1 MISKEQ
7 RFRLGLFLVFGFF
20 LVIASLIIFLSPQ
33 FEKKTEDYKISFL
46 GSVSGLSHGSPV
58 KYQGVEVGKVREIII
73 NPKNLNSILVTVSL
87 RKDFPAKTN
96 MVARL
101 QYSGITGIKYV
112 ELSGGTNEAKRI
124 KPNSTIPTAPGLGER
139 AEGIVS
145 DVELAVQRVNTLL
158 KPENQENI
166 GLFLKNIQA
175 SSQSVKSVLASKREQ
190 FSEILNRLD
199 TISQNLEKTSVN
211 LSELSSSLKNRAE
224 SRQIDQ
230 LLAQSEKLLKELT
243 LRFSEKEMGGVVTRL
258 NELILTTHDGI
269 NKLQGTLGAQS
280 TEINSSLTSLKESLE
295 DISQFA
301 RQLNEDPTALVRT
314 KKETRRRP

>member
-1 MISKEQ
+1 MYVLVCYFCFFCQAEDGIRDAQES
-7 RFRLGLFLVFGFF
+7 RGLGDV
-20 LVIASLIIFLSPQ
+20 
-33 FEKKTEDYKISFL
+33 YKR
-46 GSVSGLSHGSPV
+46 
-58 KYQGVEVGKVREIII
+58 Q
-73 NPKNLNSILVTVSL
+73 
-87 RKDFPAKTN
+87 
-96 MVARL
+96 L

-166 GLFLKNIQA
+166 GLFLRNIQA
-175 SSQSVKSVLASKREQ
+175 SSLSIKSVLASKREQ

-280 TEINSSLTSLKESLE
+280 TEINSSLTSLKASLE
-295 DISQFA
+295 DISQSVSYTH
-301 RQLNEDPTALVRT
+301 LTLPTTYAVEISVAAVT
-314 KKETRRRP
+314 FI

>member
-1 MISKEQ
+1 
-7 RFRLGLFLVFGFF
+7 
-20 LVIASLIIFLSPQ
+20 
-33 FEKKTEDYKISFL
+33 
-46 GSVSGLSHGSPV
+46 
-58 KYQGVEVGKVREIII
+58 
-73 NPKNLNSILVTVSL
+73 
-87 RKDFPAKTN
+87 